1 MENNITE
8 AYIEDVLSI
17 SPAGYMKGTIA
28 VFDNLDNFPIG
39 KFPIRLNMAL
49 MICCTGGSANVEIN
63 LKSFSISEG
72 EIMLVQNRQ
81 IVEATSRDNFK
92 CFAIA
97 VSPVFMES
105 VAPLREKIMNIFLRV
120 ADSPVIAI
128 NREEMQELKE
138 FYDFI
143 VKRVNKPD
151 TSLNKTEIVH
161 GLCYSVLFTLG
172 GILNSHI
179 SFEPKKV
186 TRKEEILNHFLD
198 LLEKN
203 YYKEKSVSFYA
214 DKLYINPKHLTNV
227 VKELTGKTA
236 GAWIDN
242 YVILEAKMLL
252 KTTSL
257 SVCQIAQKLNF
268 ANQSFFGKYFKH
280 HVGMSPAS
288 YRNL

>member
-28 VFDNLDNFPIG
+28 VFDNLDNLPIG
-39 KFPIRLNMAL
+39 NYPIRLNMAL
-49 MICCTGGSANVEIN
+49 MICCTGGSANVDIN
-63 LKSFSISEG
+63 LKSFTLSEG

-81 IVEATSRDNFK
+81 IVEATGRHDFK

-120 ADSPVIAI
+120 ADTPVIAVTDD
-128 NREEMQELKE
+128 EMQELRE

-143 VKRVNKPD
+143 VKRVNRPD
-151 TSLNKTEIVH
+151 TSINKTEIVH

-186 TRKEEILNHFLD
+186 TRKEEILNRFLE

-214 DKLYINPKHLTNV
+214 DKLFINPKHLTNV

-268 ANQSFFGKYFKH
+268 ANQSFFW
-280 HVGMSPAS
+280 
-288 YRNL
+288 